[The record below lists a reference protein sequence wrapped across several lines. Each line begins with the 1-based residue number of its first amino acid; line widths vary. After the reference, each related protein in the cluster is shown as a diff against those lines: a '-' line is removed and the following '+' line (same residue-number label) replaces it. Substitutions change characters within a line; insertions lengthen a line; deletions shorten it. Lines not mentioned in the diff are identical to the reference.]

1 MIKNMDFAK
10 YLQADIIQVYPVLTH
25 QYGRVTLGDK
35 EACAL
40 VVEAHT
46 GIIKA
51 QPGTKT
57 LSLD

>member
-1 MIKNMDFAK
+1 MDFSK
-10 YLQADIIQVYPVLTH
+10 YLQADIIQVYSVLTH